1 MKKAI
6 VFDFFGVIGKSV
18 YQVLFEKIG
27 SIQPAN
33 DAKIHDLHKALDN
46 GFLSQDEFL
55 SQYAELAGVSKSEF
69 EDIFHD
75 STSRFAVSNELIEYI
90 NSLKAKCIKIG
101 LLSNVNKEAYEEFIV
116 PILSRINFDN
126 IVLSFEVKLAKPSV
140 EIYELTADRL
150 GVDISDCVMVDDN
163 VENCEGARS
172 AGMDAICYKSTTQ
185 FKKDLK
191 IYI

>member
-1 MKKAI
+1 M
-6 VFDFFGVIGKSV
+6 
-18 YQVLFEKIG
+18 
-27 SIQPAN
+27 
-33 DAKIHDLHKALDN
+33 
-46 GFLSQDEFL
+46 
-55 SQYAELAGVSKSEF
+55 SKSEF

-185 FKKDLK
+185 FKKNLK